1 MKLLIIVIAALTAY
15 IITLRLV
22 DRLAWRMG
30 FPDRVHDVVVF
41 CTSFSV
47 LFLMF
52 WIATAYVM

>member
-1 MKLLIIVIAALTAY
+1 MKLLLIGIVSVAVFIVTF
-15 IITLRLV
+15 RLL
-22 DRLAWRMG
+22 DRLAWWMG